1 MIIVY
6 IVTNVISEIEER
18 TSYIIIV
25 NNYMMVPTVSE
36 ESTRRKST
44 RAKTVTKRFAGYLSQ
59 DFQDDIGGDL
69 PALGKVLGN
78 QPSSGPHPVTSQHSG
93 NHSPSFRD
101 IQQEQLV
108 EQNRLQTPTLS
119 DRIKKATL
127 QAAKTQG
134 KVLQGKGSSA
144 SYGGGLSSSKG
155 LPKSRRVVSQP
166 NPILNPRDHPKI
178 LNVKKPS
185 SSQQSEEYL
194 AIQRKTKEAMLLNK
208 NLRLSSTSEGASSI
222 EDQRLVHEPNVT
234 IISDV
239 VRNERNISGN
249 ITPSIT
255 SGGATATSDQRKN
268 YNSGQ
273 RSVSDVKRISGTVR
287 DEEIISGNLTPPLI
301 ST

>member
-18 TSYIIIV
+18 TSYCITV

-101 IQQEQLV
+101 IQQEQLA
-108 EQNRLQTPTLS
+108 ELNRLQTPTLS

-144 SYGGGLSSSKG
+144 STGGGLSSSKG
-155 LPKSRRVVSQP
+155 LPKSRRGVSQP
-166 NPILNPRDHPKI
+166 NPRDNPKI
-178 LNVKKPS
+178 FNVKKAS
-185 SSQQSEEYL
+185 SSQQSEEYM
-194 AIQRKTKEAMLLNK
+194 AIQIKTKEAMILDK
-208 NLRLSSTSEGASSI
+208 KLRLSSTSEGASSI
-222 EDQRLVHEPNVT
+222 EDQRLEHEPNVT
-234 IISDV
+234 IISD
-239 VRNERNISGN
+239 IS
-249 ITPSIT
+249 
-255 SGGATATSDQRKN
+255 D
-268 YNSGQ
+268 
-273 RSVSDVKRISGTVR
+273 
-287 DEEIISGNLTPPLI
+287 
-301 ST
+301 